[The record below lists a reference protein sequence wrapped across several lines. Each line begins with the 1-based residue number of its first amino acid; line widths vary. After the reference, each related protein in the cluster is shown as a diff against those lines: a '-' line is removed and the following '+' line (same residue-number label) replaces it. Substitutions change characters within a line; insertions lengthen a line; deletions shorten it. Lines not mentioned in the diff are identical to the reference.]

1 VAASGGPGPAEQ
13 AERGSLLL
21 TSGTEDHVVPYK
33 VTKEVFE
40 MYPKGPSDTEFLEFA
55 GRRHSLTIDSGWK
68 DVADAVLAW
77 FAAKGF

>member
-1 VAASGGPGPAEQ
+1 M
-13 AERGSLLL
+13 
-21 TSGTEDHVVPYK
+21 PYK